1 MILLHSWLF
10 IFIIS
15 GAALLA
21 GTMDTLA
28 GGGGLI
34 TVPLLLLSGL
44 PAPLV
49 LGTNKL
55 QAVFGSGTAAFTL
68 IKKSNLSWRDLRL
81 AMALSLIAAAIGTL
95 LVLQL
100 HHNDLK
106 KIIPIPL
113 IIVLIYLLRNP
124 TSGIHVVDSKYSPR
138 KVYGW
143 SAIIYGFYDG
153 FLGPG
158 TGTFWAVTLVHFLG
172 LDLRTAT
179 IRAKLFNFLSNI
191 AAFMVFF
198 VYGMVSYR
206 LAIGMAI
213 GQFVGAKIG
222 SHLVLKHDTKFIRF
236 ALMSISGLLLIVL
249 LYEQYLS

>member
-1 MILLHSWLF
+1 MLLHSWFF

-21 GTMDTLA
+21 GTMDTVA

-68 IKKSNLSWRDLRL
+68 IKKSNLCWRDLRVT
-81 AMALSLIAAAIGTL
+81 MALSLAAAAMGTF
-95 LVLQL
+95 LVLQF
-100 HHNDLK
+100 HHNDLQ

-113 IIVLIYLLRNP
+113 LLVLLYLLRNP
-124 TSGIHVVDSKYSPR
+124 TAGISVVASKYSSR
-138 KVYGW
+138 KVYNW
-143 SAIIYGFYDG
+143 SATIYGFYDG

-191 AAFMVFF
+191 AAFIVFF
-198 VYGMVSYR
+198 IYGMVNYR
-206 LAIGMAI
+206 LAIGMAV

-222 SHLVLKHDTKFIRF
+222 SHIVLKHDIKLIRL
-236 ALMSISGLLLIVL
+236 ALISISGLLLIVL

>member
-1 MILLHSWLF
+1 MVLLHSWLF
-10 IFIIS
+10 LFIIS
-15 GAALLA
+15 AAALLA

-55 QAVFGSGTAAFTL
+55 QAVFGSGTAAATL
-68 IKKSNLSWRDLRL
+68 IKKSNLSWRGLKT
-81 AMALSLIAAAIGTL
+81 AVILSLITAVIGTS
-95 LVLQL
+95 LVLQI
-100 HHNDLK
+100 HHNYLK

-113 IIVLIYLLRNP
+113 IVVLIYLLRNP
-124 TSGIHVVDSKYSPR
+124 TSGINVVESKYNPT
-138 KVYGW
+138 KVYNW
-143 SAIIYGFYDG
+143 SAAIYGFYDG

-158 TGTFWAVTLVHFLG
+158 AGTFWAVTLVHFLG
-172 LDLRTAT
+172 LDLRSAT

-191 AAFMVFF
+191 AALVVFIF
-198 VYGMVSYR
+198 YGMVNYR

-213 GQFVGAKIG
+213 GQFIGAKIG
-222 SHLVLKHDTKFIRF
+222 SH
-236 ALMSISGLLLIVL
+236 IVL
-249 LYEQYLS
+249 NYNIKLIRWVLLAMSGILLVVLLCEQYLS